1 MGAEMPDK
9 LWAIDFDGM
18 IGGNGSY
25 VECDGHVVMHQ
36 LISKEDTKVIVDWL
50 QERVLAFYLKSNN
63 GLFASDNSKKRLVLS
78 CANTPCVREKQQQ
91 R

>member
-25 VECDGHVVMHQ
+25 VECDGQVVMHQ

-50 QERVLAFYLKSNN
+50 
-63 GLFASDNSKKRLVLS
+63 
-78 CANTPCVREKQQQ
+78 
-91 R
+91 

>member
-1 MGAEMPDK
+1 MGAGMPDK

-25 VECDGHVVMHQ
+25 VECDGQVVMHQ

-50 QERVLAFYLKSNN
+50 QERVLAFYLPQTIQRS
-63 GLFASDNSKKRLVLS
+63 GLSYHAPIRH
-78 CANTPCVREKQQQ
+78 A
-91 R
+91 